1 MAELDDAI
9 KQNSRIA
16 AVWGGVVIL
25 LGILALM
32 VPWQAAGIGTTL
44 LFAILMLSAGMA
56 KAIYAIK
63 DDTFLQGLG
72 LGRFLFGGT
81 TLICGSL
88 IFFMPDMGWM
98 SIAMILAIY
107 FIAEGVTEIMSG
119 FSLRPVSGWGLLVFN
134 GLLSL
139 VLGAMILSERPV
151 SGTYAVGI
159 LIGVRLI
166 SAGWIIIA
174 LSKFTNAI
182 ASEA

>member
-1 MAELDDAI
+1 MGIPNEAKKE
-9 KQNSRIA
+9 NSRIA
-16 AVWGGVVIL
+16 AIYGSTVIL

-32 VPWQAAGIGTTL
+32 VPWQTAGIGTTL
-44 LFAILMLSAGMA
+44 LFGILMVSAGIA
-56 KAIYAIK
+56 KAIYAFK

-72 LGRFLFGGT
+72 LGRLLFGGT

-88 IFFMPDMGWM
+88 IFFMPDMGLM

-139 VLGAMILSERPV
+139 VLGAMILSEWPL

-166 SAGWIIIA
+166 SAGWSIIA
-174 LSKFTNAI
+174 LSKITNTI